1 MRHTASCA
9 TILARGQRALGRG
22 LVAQDKNTEA
32 VACFEHAYRVFV
44 RGVLPF
50 EAARTSLLLARAV
63 GDSTREVATAA

>member
-1 MRHTASCA
+1 
-9 TILARGQRALGRG
+9 
-22 LVAQDKNTEA
+22 VAQDKNTEA